1 MQVEFEDVL
10 EERHNR
16 NAEQEFQ
23 HKERVLRI
31 AAKRRKFLA
40 TRKPIE
46 DVDSKE
52 FLTNAKKRSYHHSS
66 RPFMVDQDVNFNGQ
80 DIVDI
85 YKEQEGC
92 CYACFQ
98 ELKDT
103 GYEIDHKLAVEVGGG
118 NSKANIQLLCFTC
131 NRSKHN
137 KDYSKWISEVR
148 AEQVREY
155 LYELSEEDF

>member
-23 HKERVLRI
+23 HKDRVMRI
-31 AAKRRKFLA
+31 AAKRKKFFDS
-40 TRKPIE
+40 RKPVD

-52 FLTNAKKRSYHHSS
+52 FLANAKKRSYRHSY
-66 RPFMVDQDVNFNGQ
+66 RPFMIEQDTNFKGQ

-92 CYACFQ
+92 CYSCFQ
-98 ELKDT
+98 DLRYI
-103 GYEIDHKLAVEVGGG
+103 GYEIDHKRAVESAGN

>member
-10 EERHNR
+10 EERRNR

-23 HKERVLRI
+23 HKDRVMRI
-31 AAKRRKFLA
+31 AAKRKKFFDS
-40 TRKPIE
+40 RKPSE

-52 FLTNAKKRSYHHSS
+52 FLDNAKRRSYMHKARSY
-66 RPFMVDQDVNFNGQ
+66 MVDQDINFKGQ

-85 YKEQEGC
+85 YKEQDGC

-98 ELKDT
+98 DLKDI
-103 GYEIDHKLAVEVGGG
+103 GYEIDHKRAVESAGN